1 MRERKQRETAMEQV
15 ERQHLADVHA
25 ALIQNFLSVG
35 HLPAMDRIA
44 SSLQISSL
52 EMTRRLNALAYLHG
66 LVLHPHATEPWVVH
80 PFSTTPTLHYVEGKE
95 HGWWAPCIWCA
106 LGVAQ
111 LAGGS
116 VRIHTR
122 IGAEA
127 EPTVVEVRD
136 GVPQNVDGILVHFSI
151 PPRRAWDN
159 VHQHCSLVLPF
170 RSVSDIDQWCERHGQ
185 SYGEVVT
192 LQQTASLARR
202 WYGPYAQA
210 SWRKWTVEQ
219 AQQIFHDSGL
229 TSPFWELPGKG
240 TY

>member
-1 MRERKQRETAMEQV
+1 MRLGNEQV
-15 ERQHLADVHA
+15 EAQQLADVHTE
-25 ALIQNFLSVG
+25 LIQQFLTAG
-35 HLPAMDRIA
+35 HLPAMNRIA
-44 SSLQISSL
+44 SSLQITSL
-52 EMTRRLNALAYLHG
+52 EFTRRLNALADLHG

-80 PFSTTPTLHYVEGKE
+80 PFSTTPTLHYVEGID

-111 LAGGS
+111 LAGGL

-122 IGAEA
+122 IGAET

-136 GVPQNVDGILVHFSI
+136 GVPLDARDLFVHFSI

-170 RSVSDIDQWCERHGQ
+170 RNRNEIEQWCERHGQ
-185 SYGEVVT
+185 TCGEAVT
-192 LQQTASLARR
+192 LERTAALARR
-202 WYGPYAQA
+202 WYGPYAQS

-219 AQQIFHDSGL
+219 AQGIFHESGL
-229 TSPFWELPGKG
+229 TSPFWELSGKG

>member
-1 MRERKQRETAMEQV
+1 MKLDSEQV
-15 ERQHLADVHA
+15 EAQRLADVHA
-25 ALIQNFLSVG
+25 ALIQQFLTAG
-35 HLPAMDRIA
+35 CLPAMDQIA
-44 SSLQISSL
+44 SSLQITSA
-52 EMTRRLNALAYLHG
+52 EMTRRLNALADLHG

-80 PFSTTPTLHYVEGKE
+80 PFSATPTLHFVEGSGR
-95 HGWWAPCIWCA
+95 GWWAPCIWCA

-122 IGAEA
+122 IGAET
-127 EPTVVEVRD
+127 ESTVVEVRD
-136 GVPQNVDGILVHFSI
+136 GVPRDAEGIFVHFSI
-151 PPRRAWDN
+151 PPRRAWNN

-170 RSVSDIDQWCERHGQ
+170 RSQSEIKQWCERHGQ
-185 SYGEVVT
+185 TYGEAVT
-192 LQQTASLARR
+192 LEQTASLGRR

-219 AQQIFHDSGL
+219 AQEIFHESGL
-229 TSPFWELPGKG
+229 TSPFWELSGKG